1 MPNDVTR
8 LPSRSSP
15 WHENWFTFSGGAD
28 SDKKRQIAV
37 GLTIAVIR
45 VLAITL
51 LLVPGAVVDEM

>member
-1 MPNDVTR
+1 VP
-8 LPSRSSP
+8 PC
-15 WHENWFTFSGGAD
+15 ENWFTFSGGAN

-51 LLVPGAVVDEM
+51 LRVPGAVVDAM